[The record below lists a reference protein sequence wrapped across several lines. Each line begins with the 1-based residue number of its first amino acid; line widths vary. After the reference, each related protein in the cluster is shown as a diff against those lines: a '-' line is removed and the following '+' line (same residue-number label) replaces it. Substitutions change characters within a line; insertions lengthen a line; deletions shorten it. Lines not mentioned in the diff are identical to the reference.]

1 MLDSDEVRRLLP
13 QSYPFVFVDR
23 VLEFEPGVRIVCEKD
38 ITGDEPF
45 FRGHFREIAVMPG
58 ALTGEAMSQSAILL
72 FRLSQEGC
80 DAGRDDDHVFVVG
93 STRTRFLQPIFPGD
107 TLLMEVLFDKLLS
120 ASAMVTGIGRVN
132 GRDVIKTSLTLAVVE
147 LQEMRRLEASRAQH
161 PKEANE

>member
-13 QSYPFVFVDR
+13 QSHPFVFVDR
-23 VLEFEPGVRIVCEKD
+23 VLEFESGVRIVCQFD

-45 FRGHFREIAVMPG
+45 FRGHFREIAIMPG
-58 ALTGEAMSQSAILL
+58 ALTGEALFQSAILL
-72 FRLSQEGC
+72 IRLSQEGR
-80 DAGRDDDHVFVVG
+80 DATRDDDRVFVVG

-107 TLLMEVLFDKLLS
+107 SLRMEVRFDKLLS

-132 GRDVIKTSLTLAVVE
+132 GREVIKTSLTLAVVE